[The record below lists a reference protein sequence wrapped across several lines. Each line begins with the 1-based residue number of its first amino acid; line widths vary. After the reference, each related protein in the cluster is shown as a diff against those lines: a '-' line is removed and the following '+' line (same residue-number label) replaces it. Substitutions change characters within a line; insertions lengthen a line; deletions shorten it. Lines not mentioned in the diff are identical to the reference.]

1 MTAHTLLLTLSA
13 PLQAW
18 GAPAMGGRRPTLP
31 HPSKSGVVGL
41 LACCLGRD
49 RDDWD
54 DLMGLRF
61 GTTLRPETR
70 ILTDFQTMG
79 VTVKGDRM
87 PVERREYIQDA
98 TFTAGVE
105 SDDMT
110 LLEALWHAVGHPVY
124 APYLGRRSCPPAG
137 PIHARIAEGRLED
150 LLPAGS
156 LIDTPAGGMP
166 DTLVPD
172 GLEHGRRRL
181 RPATLTDPY
190 LSLIKEAQPACD
202 SPS

>member
-1 MTAHTLLLTLSA
+1 MTAHTRLLTLSA
-13 PLQAW
+13 PLQSW

-31 HPSKSGVVGL
+31 HPSKSGVIGL

-54 DLMGLRF
+54 DLMRLRF
-61 GTTLRPETR
+61 GTTLRPEART
-70 ILTDFQTMG
+70 LTDFQTMG
-79 VTVKGDRM
+79 VTAKGDRM

-110 LLEALWHAVGHPVY
+110 LLKELERAVGHPVY

-137 PIHARIAEGRLED
+137 PIRAVIREGRLED
-150 LLPAGS
+150 TLPAGS
-156 LIDTPAGGMP
+156 LIDTPAGGTP

-181 RPATLTDPY
+181 RAVTVTDPY
-190 LSLIKEAQPACD
+190 QRFVEEA
-202 SPS
+202 

>member
-18 GAPAMGGRRPTLP
+18 GAPAIGGRRPTLP

-49 RDDWD
+49 RDDWN

-61 GTTLRPETR
+61 GTTIHPDAR

-79 VTVKGDRM
+79 VKTNGERM

-98 TFTAGVE
+98 TFTVGVE
-105 SDDMT
+105 SESFS
-110 LLEALWHAVGHPVY
+110 LLADLRHAVEHPVY

-137 PIHARIAEGRLED
+137 PIRTLIREGGLEET
-150 LLPAGS
+150 LPAGS
-156 LIDTPAGGMP
+156 LVDAPVGHAP
-166 DTLVPD
+166 DRLIPD
-172 GLEHGRRRL
+172 GLEHGRRRM
-181 RPATLTDPY
+181 RAVTITDPY
-190 LSLIKEAQPACD
+190 LTIVEESQ
-202 SPS
+202 

>member
-18 GAPAMGGRRPTLP
+18 GAPAIGGRRPTLP
-31 HPSKSGVVGL
+31 HPSKSGVIGL

-49 RDDWD
+49 RDDWN

-61 GTTLRPETR
+61 GTTIHPDAR

-79 VTVKGDRM
+79 VKTNGERM

-98 TFTAGVE
+98 TFTVGVE

-110 LLEALWHAVGHPVY
+110 LLEALRHAVGHPVY

-137 PIHARIAEGRLED
+137 PIPATIREGRLED
-150 LLPAGS
+150 ALPAGS
-156 LIDTPAGGMP
+156 LIDAPAGDTP
-166 DTLVPD
+166 DMFVPD

-181 RPATLTDPY
+181 RAVTVTDPY
-190 LSLIKEAQPACD
+190 QRFVEEA
-202 SPS
+202 

>member
-18 GAPAMGGRRPTLP
+18 GAPAIGGRRPTLS

-49 RDDWD
+49 RDDWN

-61 GTTLRPETR
+61 GTTIHPDAR

-79 VTVKGDRM
+79 VKTNGERM

-98 TFTAGVE
+98 TFTVGVE
-105 SDDMT
+105 SESFS
-110 LLEALWHAVGHPVY
+110 LLADLRHAVEHPVY

-137 PIHARIAEGRLED
+137 PIRTLIREGRLED
-150 LLPAGS
+150 ALPAGS
-156 LIDTPAGGMP
+156 LIDAPAGGTP
-166 DTLVPD
+166 DMLVPD

-181 RPATLTDPY
+181 RAVTVTDPY
-190 LSLIKEAQPACD
+190 QRFVEEA
-202 SPS
+202 

>member
-49 RDDWD
+49 RDDWN

-61 GTTLRPETR
+61 GTTIHPDAR

-79 VTVKGDRM
+79 VKTNGERM

-98 TFTAGVE
+98 TFIAGVE

-110 LLEALWHAVGHPVY
+110 LLEALRHAVGHPVY

-137 PIHARIAEGRLED
+137 PIPATIRKGRLED
-150 LLPAGS
+150 ALPAGS
-156 LIDTPAGGMP
+156 LIDTPAGDTP
-166 DTLVPD
+166 DMLVPD

-181 RPATLTDPY
+181 RAVTVTDPY
-190 LSLIKEAQPACD
+190 QRFVEEA
-202 SPS
+202 

>member
-18 GAPAMGGRRPTLP
+18 GAPAIGGRRPTLP

-49 RDDWD
+49 RDDWN

-61 GTTLRPETR
+61 GTTIHPDAR

-79 VTVKGDRM
+79 VKTNGERM

-98 TFTAGVE
+98 TFTVGVE

-110 LLEALWHAVGHPVY
+110 LLEALRHAVGHPVY

-137 PIHARIAEGRLED
+137 PIPATIHEGRLED
-150 LLPAGS
+150 ALPAGS
-156 LIDTPAGGMP
+156 LIDAPAGGTP
-166 DTLVPD
+166 DMLVPD

-181 RPATLTDPY
+181 RAVTVTDPY
-190 LSLIKEAQPACD
+190 QRFVEEA
-202 SPS
+202 